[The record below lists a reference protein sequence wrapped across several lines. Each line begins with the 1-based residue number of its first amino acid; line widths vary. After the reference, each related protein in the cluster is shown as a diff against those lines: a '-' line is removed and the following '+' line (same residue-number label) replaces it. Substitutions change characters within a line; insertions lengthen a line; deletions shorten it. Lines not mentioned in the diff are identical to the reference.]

1 MWVGAFTRYED
12 WSSFG
17 VSNKKNFGLIDPHPT
32 KKTVHIGA
40 DATAEQV
47 INKAR
52 GERPEGVR
60 RKVVPENLHSDYVTS
75 WRQYVEWRRAR
86 GTTAEE
92 YKRISERKA
101 EAKVKGESWQ

>member
-1 MWVGAFTRYED
+1 
-12 WSSFG
+12 
-17 VSNKKNFGLIDPHPT
+17 
-32 KKTVHIGA
+32 
-40 DATAEQV
+40 
-47 INKAR
+47 
-52 GERPEGVR
+52 
-60 RKVVPENLHSDYVTS
+60 VPENLHSDYVTS